1 MSKSAFPAI
10 AHLLRAYT
18 VVEERLS
25 GELSAVH
32 GLSLKELTLLM
43 FLEKATTGRLSRV
56 ELARCMHTSASTIT
70 RQALPLEKRGLVG
83 RDVDERDARLSYV
96 VLTPTG
102 RQLVEEARATFERSS
117 STFFRDRWTE
127 EEIAGLS
134 ELLGRLTVSLPGELI

>member
-1 MSKSAFPAI
+1 MTDHAFPAI
-10 AHLLRAYT
+10 AHLLRAHT

-32 GLSLKELTLLM
+32 GLSLKELLLLM
-43 FLEKATTGRLSRV
+43 FLEKAPAGRLSRV

-70 RQALPLEKRGLVG
+70 RQAAPLEKRGLVG
-83 RDVDERDARLSYV
+83 RDVDPRDARLSYV

-102 RQLVEEARATFERSS
+102 QQLVEDARATFERSS

-127 EEIAGLS
+127 EEIASLS
-134 ELLGRLTVSLPGELI
+134 ELLGRLTVSLPGSLI

>member
-1 MSKSAFPAI
+1 MSKSALPAI

-134 ELLGRLTVSLPGELI
+134 ELLGRLTVSLPGSLI